1 LYSLIP
7 LAIGFAF
14 TFTLTPPL
22 AEFLKARGIVGV
34 DIHKE
39 NKPEVPEMVGI
50 SILVGFLLAA
60 VSAYLIRKEL
70 DIMAIIVVTCLV
82 GLLGVIDGL
91 WRLTAFQKI
100 VSLTV
105 IGAILIPFLTIRTD
119 FNFAIYLLVPILFMC
134 ASNFTNMLAGF
145 NGMEIGTGAIAAG
158 GLTVVS
164 LVQGREFGFLV
175 SSALFGSLIA
185 FLYFNKFPARVFP
198 GDVGTLIIGAI
209 IFSTA
214 VLDSL
219 ELAGAIIFLPYI
231 VDAGLK
237 YSSAGV
243 MTRESQSPTR
253 IEDGLL
259 YVPSGSNLSLPR
271 LFIKRRP
278 MSEKEVV
285 RRVWAV
291 EIIACMLAISVAI
304 SI

>member
-1 LYSLIP
+1 
-7 LAIGFAF
+7 
-14 TFTLTPPL
+14 
-22 AEFLKARGIVGV
+22 
-34 DIHKE
+34 
-39 NKPEVPEMVGI
+39 M
-50 SILVGFLLAA
+50 
-60 VSAYLIRKEL
+60 
-70 DIMAIIVVTCLV
+70 MAIIVVTCLV

-91 WRLTAFQKI
+91 QRLTAFQKI
-100 VSLTV
+100 VSLTA
-105 IGAILIPFLTIRTD
+105 IGAILIPFLTIQTD
-119 FNFAIYLLVPILFMC
+119 LNFAVYLLVPILFMC

-158 GLTVVS
+158 GLTIVS
-164 LVQGREFGFLV
+164 LVQGKEFGFLM

-271 LFIKRRP
+271 LFIKKRP

-285 RRVWAV
+285 HRVWAV
-291 EIIACMLAISVAI
+291 ETIACMLAISVAI
-304 SI
+304 ST